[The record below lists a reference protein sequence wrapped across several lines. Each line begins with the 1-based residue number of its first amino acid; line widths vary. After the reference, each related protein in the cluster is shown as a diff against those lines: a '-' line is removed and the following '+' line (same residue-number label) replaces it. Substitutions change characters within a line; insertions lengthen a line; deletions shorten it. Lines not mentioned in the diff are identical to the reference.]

1 MSRQPG
7 RQFLNIPGPTNIP
20 DRVLQAMHRPALDF
34 MTPEFWEVQVECKEN
49 LAKILKTEGEIMVY
63 ASSGHGSWDAAMT
76 NTCSP
81 GDTVLMCETGRFSES
96 WGEMAEAVGLDVVT
110 LANDWDRAFDP
121 ARVEQALRED
131 KERKIRAVCVVHN
144 ETSTGMT
151 HDVEAIGRIIRELD
165 HPALLMVDTISSL
178 ASMDFRMDEWGV
190 DVAVAGSQKGL
201 MLPVGLGISGV
212 SEKAMKATE
221 TATLPRKYFDW
232 NGIKAL
238 ENGRLRFAGTAPS
251 QLFFA
256 MREGLRMLLEEGLDH
271 VFARHARLAE
281 ATRRAV
287 KAWGRG
293 NGPSLFGRD
302 EGALSNSV
310 TAVRMLDGFD
320 ADVFRGK
327 ALSETNLAL
336 GGGLARLSGK
346 VFRIGHLGDLNEPMI
361 LGCLATVEMQLKRQ
375 GIPHGEGGVDA
386 AVAYLAET
394 R

>member
-34 MTPEFWEVQVECKEN
+34 MTPEFWEVQIECKEN

-96 WGEMAEAVGLDVVT
+96 WAEMAEAVGLNVVT

-121 ARVEQALRED
+121 ARVEEALRED

-151 HDVEAIGRIIRELD
+151 HDVEAIGRIIREMG

-251 QLFFA
+251 HLFFA

-271 VFARHARLAE
+271 VFARHARLGE

-287 KAWGRG
+287 RAWGRG

-302 EGALSNSV
+302 EAALSNSV
-310 TAVRMLDGFD
+310 TAVRMPDGFD
-320 ADVFRGK
+320 ADEFRGK

-346 VFRIGHLGDLNEPMI
+346 VFRIGHLGDLNEPMM

>member
-34 MTPEFWEVQVECKEN
+34 MTPEFWDVQVECKEN

-96 WGEMAEAVGLDVVT
+96 WGEMAEAVGLNVVT

-221 TATLPRKYFDW
+221 TAMLPRKYFDW

-251 QLFFA
+251 HLFFA
-256 MREGLRMLLEEGLDH
+256 MREGLRMLLEEGLDN
-271 VFARHARLAE
+271 VFARHARLGE

-287 KAWGRG
+287 RAWGRG
-293 NGPSLFGRD
+293 NGPGLFGRD
-302 EGALSNSV
+302 EAALSNSV
-310 TAVRMLDGFD
+310 TAVRMPDGFD
-320 ADVFRGK
+320 ADAFRGK

-346 VFRIGHLGDLNEPMI
+346 VFRIGHLGDLNEPMM

-375 GIPHGEGGVDA
+375 GIPHGEGGIDA

>member
-49 LAKILKTEGEIMVY
+49 LAKILKTDGEIMVY

-81 GDTVLMCETGRFSES
+81 GDTILMCETGRFSES
-96 WGEMAEAVGLDVVT
+96 WGEMAEAVGLKVIT
-110 LANDWDRAFDP
+110 LANDWDRAIDP
-121 ARVEQALRED
+121 DRVEEALRAD
-131 KERKIRAVCVVHN
+131 KDHAIRAVCVVHN
-144 ETSTGMT
+144 ETSTGIT
-151 HDVEAIGRIIRELD
+151 HDVEAIGKIIRDLG

-212 SEKAMKATE
+212 SEKAMAATK

-232 NGIKAL
+232 DGIKAL

-251 QLFFA
+251 HLFFA

-281 ATRRAV
+281 ATRCAV
-287 KAWGRG
+287 RAWGRG

-302 EGALSNSV
+302 EDSLSNSV
-310 TAVRMLDGFD
+310 TAVRMPDGFD

-346 VFRIGHLGDLNEPMI
+346 VFRIGHLGDLNEPMM

-386 AVAYLAET
+386 AIAYLAET

>member
-49 LAKILKTEGEIMVY
+49 LARILKTKGEIMVY

-81 GDTVLMCETGRFSES
+81 GDTILMCETGRFSES
-96 WGEMAEAVGLDVVT
+96 WGEMAEAVGLKVIT

-121 ARVEQALRED
+121 DRVEEALRAD
-131 KERKIRAVCVVHN
+131 KDHAIRAVCVVHN
-144 ETSTGMT
+144 ETSTGIT
-151 HDVEAIGRIIRELD
+151 HDVEAIGKAIKAMG

-212 SEKAMKATE
+212 SEKAMAATK

-232 NGIKAL
+232 DGIKAL

-251 QLFFA
+251 HLFFA

-271 VFARHARLAE
+271 VFARHARLGE
-281 ATRRAV
+281 ATRCAV
-287 KAWGRG
+287 RAWGRG

-302 EGALSNSV
+302 DASLSNSV
-310 TAVRMLDGFD
+310 TAVRMPDGFD

-336 GGGLARLSGK
+336 GGGLARLAGK
-346 VFRIGHLGDLNEPMI
+346 VFRIGHLGDLNEPMM

-386 AVAYLAET
+386 AIAYLAET

>member
-34 MTPEFWEVQVECKEN
+34 MTPEFWDVQLECKAN
-49 LAKILKTEGEIMVY
+49 LAKVLKTEGEIMVY
-63 ASSGHGSWDAAMT
+63 AASGHGSWEAAMT

-81 GDTVLMCETGRFSES
+81 GDTILMCETGRFSES
-96 WGEMAEAVGLDVVT
+96 WGEMAEAMGLKVVT

-121 ARVEQALRED
+121 DRVAEALAAD
-131 KERKIRAVCVVHN
+131 KDHAIKAVCVVHN
-144 ETSTGMT
+144 ETSTGLT
-151 HDVEAIGRIIRELD
+151 HDVEAIGKAIRASG
-165 HPALLMVDTISSL
+165 HPALFMVDTISSL

-212 SEKAMKATE
+212 SEKAMAA
-221 TATLPRKYFDW
+221 TATARLPRKYFDW
-232 NGIKAL
+232 DGIKAL

-251 QLFFA
+251 HLFFA
-256 MREGLRMLLEEGLDH
+256 MREGLKMLLEEGLDH
-271 VFARHARLAE
+271 VFARHARLGE

-293 NGPSLFGRD
+293 NGPSLYGRD
-302 EGALSNSV
+302 EEALSNSV
-310 TAVRMLDGFD
+310 TAVRMPDGFD
-320 ADVFRGK
+320 ADAFRGK
-327 ALSETNLAL
+327 VLSESNVAL
-336 GGGLARLSGK
+336 GGGLSRLSGK

-375 GIPHGEGGVDA
+375 GIPHGEGGVAA
-386 AVAYLAET
+386 AVSYLAET

>member
-34 MTPEFWEVQVECKEN
+34 MTPEFWEVQIECKEN

-76 NTCSP
+76 NTCSA

-96 WGEMAEAVGLDVVT
+96 WAEMAEAVGLNVVT

-121 ARVEQALRED
+121 ARVEEALRED

-151 HDVEAIGRIIRELD
+151 HDVEAIGRIIREID

-251 QLFFA
+251 HLFFA

-271 VFARHARLAE
+271 VFARHARLGE

-287 KAWGRG
+287 RAWGRG

-302 EGALSNSV
+302 EAALSNSV
-310 TAVRMLDGFD
+310 TAVRMPDGFD
-320 ADVFRGK
+320 ADEFRGK

-346 VFRIGHLGDLNEPMI
+346 VFRIGHLGDLNEPMM

>member
-34 MTPEFWEVQVECKEN
+34 MTPEFWDVQVECKAN

-63 ASSGHGSWDAAMT
+63 AASGHGSWEAAMT

-81 GDTVLMCETGRFSES
+81 GDTILMCETGRFSES
-96 WGEMAEAVGLDVVT
+96 WGEMAEAMGLKVVT

-121 ARVEQALRED
+121 DRVAEALADD
-131 KERKIRAVCVVHN
+131 KDHAIKAVCVVHN
-144 ETSTGMT
+144 ETSTGLT
-151 HDVEAIGRIIRELD
+151 HDVEAIGKAIRASG
-165 HPALLMVDTISSL
+165 HPALFMVDTISSL

-212 SEKAMKATE
+212 SEKAMAA
-221 TATLPRKYFDW
+221 TATARLPRKYFDW
-232 NGIKAL
+232 DGIKAL

-251 QLFFA
+251 HLFFA
-256 MREGLRMLLEEGLDH
+256 MREGLKMLLEEGLDH
-271 VFARHARLAE
+271 VFARHARLGE

-293 NGPSLFGRD
+293 NGPSLYGRD
-302 EGALSNSV
+302 EEALSNSV
-310 TAVRMLDGFD
+310 TAVRMPDGFD
-320 ADVFRGK
+320 ADAFRGK
-327 ALSETNLAL
+327 VLSESNVAL
-336 GGGLARLSGK
+336 GGGLSRLSGK

-375 GIPHGEGGVDA
+375 GIPHGEGGVAA
-386 AVAYLAET
+386 AVSYLAET

>member
-7 RQFLNIPGPTNIP
+7 RQFLAIPGPTNIP
-20 DRVLQAMHRPALDF
+20 DRILQAMHRPALDF
-34 MTPEFWEVQVECKEN
+34 MTPEFWEVQLECKAN
-49 LAKILKTEGEIMVY
+49 LAKVLKTEGEIMVY
-63 ASSGHGSWDAAMT
+63 AASGHGSWEAAMT

-96 WGEMAEAVGLDVVT
+96 WAEMAEALGLTVRT
-110 LANDWDRAFDP
+110 LENEWDRATDP
-121 ARVEQALRED
+121 GRIEAALRAD
-131 KERKIRAVCVVHN
+131 TGHAIKAVCLVHN
-144 ETSTGMT
+144 ETSTGLT
-151 HDVEAIGRIIRELD
+151 HDVEAVGRAIKSTG
-165 HPALLMVDTISSL
+165 HPALFMVDTISSL
-178 ASMDFRMDEWGV
+178 ASMEFRMDDWGV

-212 SEKAMKATE
+212 SEKAMAATR

-232 NGIKAL
+232 DGIKAL

-251 QLFFA
+251 HLFFA

-271 VFARHARLAE
+271 VFARHARLGE

-287 KAWGRG
+287 NAWARG
-293 NGPSLFGRD
+293 NGPSLFCRD
-302 EGALSNSV
+302 PEALSNSV
-310 TAVRMLDGFD
+310 TAVRMPDGFD
-320 ADVFRGK
+320 ADAFRGK
-327 ALSETNLAL
+327 ALSESNVAL
-336 GGGLARLSGK
+336 GGGLGRLSGK
-346 VFRIGHLGDLNEPMI
+346 IFRIGHLGDLNEPML
-361 LGCLATVEMQLKRQ
+361 LGTLATVEMQLKRQ

>member
-34 MTPEFWEVQVECKEN
+34 MTPEFWDVQVECKAN

-63 ASSGHGSWDAAMT
+63 AASGHGSWEAAMT

-81 GDTVLMCETGRFSES
+81 GDTILMCETGRFSES
-96 WGEMAEAVGLDVVT
+96 WGEMAEAMGLKVVT

-121 ARVEQALRED
+121 DRVAEALAAD
-131 KERKIRAVCVVHN
+131 KDHAIKAVCVVHN
-144 ETSTGMT
+144 ETSTGLT
-151 HDVEAIGRIIRELD
+151 HDVEAIGKAIRESG
-165 HPALLMVDTISSL
+165 HPALFMVDTISSL

-212 SEKAMKATE
+212 SEKAMAA
-221 TATLPRKYFDW
+221 TATARLPRKYFDW
-232 NGIKAL
+232 DGIKAL

-251 QLFFA
+251 HLFFA
-256 MREGLRMLLEEGLDH
+256 MREGLKMLLEEGLDH
-271 VFARHARLAE
+271 VFARHARLGE

-293 NGPSLFGRD
+293 NGPSLYGRD
-302 EGALSNSV
+302 EDALSNSV
-310 TAVRMLDGFD
+310 TAVRMPDGFD
-320 ADVFRGK
+320 ADAFRGK
-327 ALSETNLAL
+327 VLSESNVAL
-336 GGGLARLSGK
+336 GGGLSRLSGK

-375 GIPHGEGGVDA
+375 GIPHGEGGVA
-386 AVAYLAET
+386 SAVSYLAET

>member
-1 MSRQPG
+1 MARQPG

-34 MTPEFWEVQVECKEN
+34 MTPEFFEVQVESKQN
-49 LAKILKTEGEIMVY
+49 LSKILKTEGEIMVY
-63 ASSGHGSWDAAMT
+63 ASSGHGSWEAAMT
-76 NTCSP
+76 NTLSS
-81 GDTVLMCETGRFSES
+81 GDTILMCETGRFSES
-96 WGEMAEAVGLDVVT
+96 WAELAEAMGLVVQT
-110 LANDWDRAFDP
+110 VSNDWDKATDP
-121 ARVEQALRED
+121 DKVEAALRAD
-131 KERKIRAVCVVHN
+131 TTHKIKALCVVHN

-151 HDVEAIGRIIRELD
+151 HDVEAIGQALKASG

-212 SEKAMKATE
+212 SEKAMAATR

-232 NGIKAL
+232 DGIKSL

-251 QLFFA
+251 HLFFA

-271 VFARHARLAE
+271 VFARHERLAE

-287 KAWGRG
+287 RAWGRG
-293 NGPSLFGRD
+293 NGPTLYCRD
-302 EGALSNSV
+302 DAALSNSV
-310 TAVRMLDGFD
+310 TAVRMPDGFD
-320 ADVFRGK
+320 ADVFRGQV
-327 ALSETNLAL
+327 LTETNVAL
-336 GGGLARLSGK
+336 GGGLARLAGS

-375 GIPHGEGGVDA
+375 GIPHGEGGVA
-386 AVAYLAET
+386 AAIAYLAET

>member
-34 MTPEFWEVQVECKEN
+34 MTPEFWDVQVECKEN
-49 LAKILKTEGEIMVY
+49 LAKVLKTEGEIMVY
-63 ASSGHGSWDAAMT
+63 AASGHGSWEAAMT

-81 GDTVLMCETGRFSES
+81 GDTILMCETGRFSES
-96 WGEMAEAVGLDVVT
+96 WGEMAEAMGLKVVT
-110 LANDWDRAFDP
+110 LANDWDRAFEAD
-121 ARVEQALRED
+121 RVAEALAED
-131 KERKIRAVCVVHN
+131 KDHAIKAVCVVHN
-144 ETSTGMT
+144 ETSTGIT
-151 HDVEAIGRIIRELD
+151 HDVESIGKVIKASG
-165 HPALLMVDTISSL
+165 HPALFMVDTISSL

-212 SEKAMKATE
+212 SAKAMAASE

-232 NGIKAL
+232 DGIKAL

-251 QLFFA
+251 HLFFA
-256 MREGLRMLLEEGLDH
+256 MREGLKMLLEEGLDH

-302 EGALSNSV
+302 EAALSNSV
-310 TAVRMLDGFD
+310 TAIRMPDGFD
-320 ADVFRGK
+320 ADAFRGK
-327 ALSETNLAL
+327 VLAESNVAL
-336 GGGLARLSGK
+336 GGGLSRLSGK
-346 VFRIGHLGDLNEPMI
+346 VIRIGHLGDLNEPMI

-386 AVAYLAET
+386 AVKYLAET